1 MSEDENGGDVMKKID
16 RTGEVSVNN
25 FGSKIIIKEYR
36 KATDIDIYFPE
47 YDFSF

>member
-1 MSEDENGGDVMKKID
+1 MKKID

-36 KATDIDIYFPE
+36 KATDIDIYFP
-47 YDFSF
+47 DKNSLNIFATSNGS